1 MNNYYWNK
9 RNVSLDKDEIA
20 PWKLPRNKH
29 ATISVLLHRENELQ
43 TVDDYLATCEELYDV
58 DYKKRLNGSTTE
70 AWNET
75 LNRLHARYN
84 KRKNNK
90 VLECLQFGG
99 NKEFWD
105 GFQSKNEILGQNV
118 VLRKIPF
125 TPAAK
130 KVIPYIDFEKAKN
143 ANLNTVATRMKRL
156 FSNHH
161 PHELRHTFITRCK
174 ECGVQSE
181 VVSIWAGHSLSGTIT
196 TTVYTHYSDEFQ
208 LKEAEKVNYR

>member
-20 PWKLPRNKH
+20 PWKLPREKH
-29 ATISVLLHRENELQ
+29 ATLSVLLHRENELQ
-43 TVDDYLATCEELYDV
+43 TVDDYLATCEKLYDV

-70 AWNET
+70 AWDKT

-105 GFQSKNEILGQNV
+105 GFQSKNEILTYFENCYEYAAICK
-118 VLRKIPF
+118 RIKILSAPSRF
-125 TPAAK
+125 FSRTGEIFSYITCPLPKYGK
-130 KVIPYIDFEKAKN
+130 KK
-143 ANLNTVATRMKRL
+143 L
-156 FSNHH
+156 
-161 PHELRHTFITRCK
+161 
-174 ECGVQSE
+174 
-181 VVSIWAGHSLSGTIT
+181 
-196 TTVYTHYSDEFQ
+196 
-208 LKEAEKVNYR
+208 